1 MTPTPKRRAVLVI
14 CDGMRRDLISAE
26 RSPHLATLASRC
38 RRFEQHRSVF
48 PSVTRSSA
56 ASVATGCHPARHGLH
71 GNTMGLPD
79 GDGYAIY
86 NVGPPEFVGELLALT
101 GRTLRVPTMAER
113 LRAHGGVIVYSNVS
127 PGGAYFHDPDG
138 HGHVYHRAGSF
149 GPGRNPVPAADHLD
163 VTHDATGDARMTER
177 FCDEVLGS
185 RRPALAVL
193 WLSEPDLT
201 QHKTF
206 MGSPT
211 HLEAIRSADECVARV
226 TATIDALRSAA
237 GEEILYLVGSDHGH
251 ESIAEIV
258 AVEREL
264 HEAGFKPTLDSND
277 IVVGPQGTSVL
288 LYFSQEAS
296 SRVGP
301 VAAFLRSRPWAGEV
315 YVDDEL
321 TQVGMYP
328 EDGLRIAVSMAKR
341 PGANQ
346 HGVPGL
352 SAIGVR
358 FDVDARKL
366 GLGQHGGVG
375 EYEQQPFLYID
386 GGGYRAGTR
395 STAPSAIVDIAPTI
409 LRYLGIET
417 APEAFDG
424 KPLPVDD

>member
-1 MTPTPKRRAVLVI
+1 VLVI
-14 CDGMRRDLISAE
+14 CDGLRRDLITSE
-26 RSPHLATLASRC
+26 RSPHLASLPARS
-38 RRFEQHRSVF
+38 RRFEAHRSVF

-86 NVGPPEFVGELLALT
+86 NVGPPEFVSELLALT
-101 GRTLRVPTMAER
+101 GRTLRVPTMAQR
-113 LRAHGGVIVYSNVS
+113 LRGHGGVIVFSNVS

-138 HGHVYHRAGSF
+138 HGYVYHRAGSF

-163 VTHDATGDARMTER
+163 VTHDATGDTRMTER
-177 FCDEVLGS
+177 FCAEILQA

-206 MGSPT
+206 MGSQT
-211 HLEAIRSADECVARV
+211 HLAAIRSADACVARV
-226 TATIDALRSAA
+226 TQTIDALRSE
-237 GEEILYLVGSDHGH
+237 GEDILYLIGSDHGH

-264 HEAGFKPTLDSND
+264 YEAGFKQTLDSND

-288 LYFSQEAS
+288 LYFSQAAEPRVEA
-296 SRVGP
+296 
-301 VAAFLRSRPWAGEV
+301 VATFLRSRPWAGEV

-321 TQVGMYP
+321 TQVGMQR

-341 PGANQ
+341 PDSNEY
-346 HGVPGL
+346 GVPGL

-358 FDVDARKL
+358 FDVDPGKL
-366 GLGQHGGVG
+366 GFGQHGGVG
-375 EYEQQPFLYID
+375 DYEQQPFLYID
-386 GGGYRAGTR
+386 GGGYAAGTH
-395 STAPSAIVDIAPTI
+395 STAPSCIVDIAPTV
-409 LRYLGIET
+409 LAYLGIE
-417 APEAFDG
+417 ASSEDFDG
-424 KPLPVDD
+424 KPLPMH